1 MDDAITRWLFGTSHK
16 DVGTLYLLFRGAVGC
31 LRTGLSICLRRELA
45 LPGSLA
51 WDGQTYNVRLTA
63 HGVLMVLFVV
73 LPRLVG
79 GLGNWLLPL
88 CVGASEVAFPRIN
101 RLSLWLLPRSLG
113 LVLRGRFRETGA
125 GTGWTL
131 YPPLRGLAGHPGI
144 RVDLSLFG
152 FHLAGLSSILGARNL
167 LATRINIRAPGLS
180 LRRLPLFVWAQVV
193 TRILILLVM
202 PVFRGAVT
210 MLLLERTRSFVFFDP
225 ARGGDPVLYQHLLWF
240 MGHPE
245 VYVLILPA
253 FGVVSHVLAR
263 RCRTPVLGTSAMVAA
278 LWTIGFTGLLVW
290 GHHMLTVGLDV
301 DTRAYFTAATLVIAV
316 PSRCK
321 VFNWLATLRGTRV
334 ALRTSVLWC
343 VGFVALFTVG
353 GLTGVILANAG
364 LDVALH
370 DTTYVVGH
378 FHYTLSLGSVFGLLA
393 RIYHWWPTI
402 TGLALSE
409 RGGHLH
415 LWLFFRGTN
424 LTFLPMH
431 WLGLRGMP
439 RRIPDYPDAYRG
451 WNIVSTRGSLLSL
464 RSFAV
469 LLGVLLASW
478 IHGEKVGEGDPR
490 WGRTRLTLDAA
501 TSSPVTSHTF
511 VSQPPWRV
519 HPHVQRGSVLKT
531 TAWRLYGFVA

>member
-1 MDDAITRWLFGTSHK
+1 M
-16 DVGTLYLLFRGAVGC
+16 GTLYLLLRRVVGC
-31 LRTGLSICLRRELA
+31 LRSGLSLCLRRELA
-45 LPGSLA
+45 LPGTLL

-63 HGVLMVLFVV
+63 HGVLIVFFVV

-79 GLGNWLLPL
+79 GLGNWFLPL
-88 CVGASEVAFPRIN
+88 CVGASEVAFPRVN
-101 RLSLWLLPRSLG
+101 SVRLWLLPRSLG
-113 LVLRGRFRETGA
+113 LVLRGRLREVGA
-125 GTGWTL
+125 GTGWTF
-131 YPPLRGLAGHPGI
+131 YPPLRGLAGHPGL

-167 LATRINIRAPGLS
+167 LATRVTIRAPGLGV
-180 LRRLPLFVWAQVV
+180 RRLPLFVWAQLV

-210 MLLLERTRSFVFFDP
+210 ILLLEHTRSLVFFDP

-240 MGHPE
+240 IGHPE

-253 FGVVSHVLAR
+253 FGVVSHVLSR
-263 RCRTPVLGTSAMVAA
+263 RCRTPVFGTSAMVAA
-278 LWTIGFTGLLVW
+278 IWTIGLTGLLVW
-290 GHHMLTVGLDV
+290 GHHIFTVGLDV

-334 ALRTSVLWC
+334 ALRTPVLWC
-343 VGFVALFTVG
+343 VGLIALFTVG

-378 FHYTLSLGSVFGLLA
+378 FHYTLSLGSVFGLFA
-393 RIYHWWPTI
+393 RIYHWWPKI
-402 TGLALSE
+402 TGLTLSE

-415 LWLFFRGTN
+415 FWLFLRGTN

-431 WLGLRGMP
+431 WLGLRGIP

-451 WNIVSTRGSLLSL
+451 WNRVATRGSFLSL
-464 RSFAV
+464 ISFAIF
-469 LLGVLLASW
+469 LGVLRSSW
-478 IHGEKVGEGDPR
+478 IAGEKVREGDSQWR
-490 WGRTRLTLDAA
+490 RTRLTLERAMK
-501 TSSPVTSHTF
+501 SPATSHTF
-511 VSQPPWRV
+511 L
-519 HPHVQRGSVLKT
+519 RGAPLRLKGSPT
-531 TAWRLYGFVA
+531 NSLCRIKQISWISLGFVA